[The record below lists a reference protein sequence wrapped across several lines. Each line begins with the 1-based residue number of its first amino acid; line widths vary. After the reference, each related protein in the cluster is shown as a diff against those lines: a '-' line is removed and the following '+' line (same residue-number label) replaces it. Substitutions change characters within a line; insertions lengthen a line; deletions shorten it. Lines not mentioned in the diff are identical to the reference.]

1 MFVLDKLDMLR
12 LLMYYLIAQKLAMK
26 NLLNSFFHSMIQ
38 LKLTDKD
45 RMLEAN
51 THLLFSLI
59 LPNKSR

>member
-1 MFVLDKLDMLR
+1 
-12 LLMYYLIAQKLAMK
+12 MYYLIAQKLAMK